1 MTPDEHRREAAS
13 LRRKH
18 PSDPEAQ
25 RSAMAHEQIAWVTEM
40 FKRAECLWIAT
51 VAILAFYFL
60 AYFWTG
66 K

>member
-1 MTPDEHRREAAS
+1 VTPDEHRREAER
-13 LRRKH
+13 LRREH

-25 RSAMAHEQIAWVTEM
+25 RSAMAHEQIAWVIEM
-40 FKRAECLWIAT
+40 FKRAESLWIAT
-51 VAILAFYFL
+51 VAILAFYLL